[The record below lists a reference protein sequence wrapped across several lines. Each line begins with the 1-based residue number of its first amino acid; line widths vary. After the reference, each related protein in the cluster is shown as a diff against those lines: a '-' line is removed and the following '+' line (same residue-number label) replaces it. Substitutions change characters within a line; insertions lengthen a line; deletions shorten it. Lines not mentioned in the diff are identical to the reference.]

1 VNLTAA
7 AIANNRVTA
16 VALLLIALFGYQSYL
31 TLPRSEDPGFIVRT
45 AVVTS
50 FYPGASPERIEQLV
64 TDKIEARIQEIPE
77 LDKVRSLSKTGVSII
92 WVDIQSRYTD
102 LRPIWDK
109 LRRKVESAR
118 SSLPGGVRGPF
129 VNDEFGDV
137 FGIVVSL
144 VGDGFSYRELEQVAD
159 EVRSDLLRIGE
170 VAKVDIYGAQDER
183 IFIEYDNARLAE
195 LGLSPVQLRG
205 ILEGQ
210 NIILGGGQVR
220 TALEAIVIEPSG
232 SFESVEDLARTL
244 VEIPG
249 SRDVLPLQDIAR
261 VSRGY
266 IDPPRSRM
274 RTGGEPSLG
283 LAIAMREGGN
293 ILELGDRARDV
304 IRAAEARYPIGI
316 EFEVLQFQP
325 DAVGQKID
333 DFVGNLLQA
342 IVIVV
347 VVMLLFLGARA
358 GMVVGSL
365 IPMTMLLAMCVMG
378 VMGIGLDQISLAA
391 LIIALGMM
399 VDNGI
404 VMSESILVQMQR
416 GRPAVDAAIDAAN
429 ELRVPLLTSSLTTA
443 AAFLPIYLAES
454 SAGEYT
460 APLFLVVTITLLS
473 SWILSL
479 TMIPLLAVHSLRT
492 SGGDGESAEPSEP
505 AWQASYR
512 RTLFALL
519 RRPIASLAATAAL
532 FALSLVGF
540 GQVPNIFFP
549 PNDRPTFTADLSLPV
564 GTPIERTEE
573 VVVAFDQFI
582 RENLTASEADSREGI
597 TSWATFIGQGGP
609 RFILTYSPELSAPE
623 YAFLLMNASSRDS
636 VDSMIPALES
646 FGREHFPELETT
658 VRPLELGPPAWPP
671 VAVRVSGP
679 DTAQVFGVADAVKAK
694 IRSLPGSR
702 LVSDDWGPRAKKL
715 RVEIDPARAA
725 RAGVTNQ
732 DIAVSLQTFFSGF
745 DTTEFREGDKVIP
758 VTLRSVAEL
767 RLDVGSV
774 DSINVYSQV
783 TGRSVPLKQVADT
796 RVVWEPAKIHR
807 SRRMRT
813 VTIEAGLA
821 PGLTAAQF
829 NAQLVPWLNS
839 QSASWPDSVS
849 WELGGEVE
857 TSGKSQA
864 SIAEKLP
871 LAFLVILLLLV
882 GQFNSIRRPLII
894 LITIPLGLIGVVIG
908 LLALRSYFGFMTL
921 LGVVSLAGIVI
932 NNAIVLLDR
941 IRIEIDEVGRSPQ
954 EAVVEAA
961 QQRLRPILLTTATT
975 IAGLIPLYLGG
986 GPMFEPMA
994 VAIMFGL
1001 VFATVLTLG
1010 VVPVLYAVFFRIS
1023 FVGAPHSDGPEA

>member
-7 AIANNRVTA
+7 AIANDRVTA
-16 VALLLIALFGYQSYL
+16 VALLLIALFGIQAYA
-31 TLPRSEDPGFIVRT
+31 TLPRSEDPGFVVRT

-64 TDKIEARIQEIPE
+64 TDEIEARIQEIPE

-92 WVDIQSRYTD
+92 WVDIQNRYTD

-109 LRRKVESAR
+109 LRRKVDGAR
-118 SSLPGGVRGPF
+118 GSLPSGVRGPF

-137 FGIVVSL
+137 FGVVVSL
-144 VGDGFSYRELEQVAD
+144 VGDGFSYRELSDVAD
-159 EVRSDLLRIGE
+159 RVRSELLRIGE
-170 VAKVDIYGAQDER
+170 VAKVDVYGAQEER

-195 LGLSPVQLRG
+195 LGLSPIQLRN
-205 ILEGQ
+205 LLQSQ
-210 NIILGGGQVR
+210 NILLGGGQVR
-220 TALEAIVIEPSG
+220 TPLEVIVIEPSG
-232 SFESVEDLARTL
+232 SFESVEELARTL

-249 SRDVLPLQDIAR
+249 SREVVPLEDIAR
-261 VSRGY
+261 VYRGY

-274 RTGGEPSLG
+274 RSGGEPSLG
-283 LAIAMREGGN
+283 LAVAMREGGN
-293 ILELGDRARDV
+293 VLELGDRVREV
-304 IRAAEARYPIGI
+304 LRAAEAQYPIGI
-316 EFEVLQFQP
+316 DFEVIQFQP

-333 DFVGNLLQA
+333 AFVGNLLQA
-342 IVIVV
+342 VVIVV
-347 VVMLLFLGARA
+347 VVMFFFLGARA
-358 GMVVGSL
+358 GLVVGSL

-378 VMGIGLDQISLAA
+378 VMHIGLDQISLAA

-404 VMSESILVQMQR
+404 VMSESILVQLER
-416 GRPAVDAAIDAAN
+416 GRGAVEAAIDAAN

-454 SAGEYT
+454 NAGEYT

-473 SWILSL
+473 SWLLSL
-479 TMIPLLAVHSLRT
+479 TMIPLLAVRFLRR
-492 SGGDGESAEPSEP
+492 DKVAEGALEVP
-505 AWQASYR
+505 AWQMYYR
-512 RTLFALL
+512 RILVALL
-519 RRPIASLAATAAL
+519 RRPLLTLGATAAL
-532 FALSLVGF
+532 FALSLIGF
-540 GQVPNIFFP
+540 GQVPNVFFP

-573 VVVAFDQFI
+573 VVVAFDEFI
-582 RENLTASEADSREGI
+582 RSNLAVSASGVREGI
-597 TSWATFIGQGGP
+597 TSWAAFIGQGGP

-623 YAFLLMNASSRDS
+623 YAFLLMNASSRAA
-636 VDSMIPALES
+636 VDAMIPKLEG
-646 FGREHFPELETT
+646 FGRERFPELETT

-671 VAVRVSGP
+671 VAVRISGT
-679 DTAQVFGVADAVKAK
+679 DTAKVFEIADAVKAK
-694 IRSLPGSR
+694 IRALPGSR

-715 RVEIDPARAA
+715 RVQIDPARAR

-732 DIAVSLQTFFSGF
+732 DIAISLQTFYSGL
-745 DTTEFREGDKVIP
+745 DATEFREGDKVIP
-758 VTLRSVAEL
+758 TTLRSIAEL
-767 RLDVGSV
+767 RLDIGSIE
-774 DSINVYSQV
+774 SINVYSQL

-796 RVVWEPAKIHR
+796 RVVWEPAKIQR
-807 SRRMRT
+807 SGRLRT
-813 VTIEAGLA
+813 VTVEAGLA
-821 PGLTAAQF
+821 PGITAASF
-829 NAQLVPWLNS
+829 NAVLVPWLEAAS
-839 QSASWPDSVS
+839 ESWPASIA

-871 LAFLVILLLLV
+871 LAALVILLLLV

-908 LLALRSYFGFMTL
+908 LLCLRSYFGFMTL

-941 IRIEIDEVGRSPQ
+941 IRIEIEEVGRSPHV
-954 EAVVEAA
+954 AIIEAA

-1010 VVPVLYAVFFRIS
+1010 VVPVLYVVFFGVEVPRTENS
-1023 FVGAPHSDGPEA
+1023 LAEAAA